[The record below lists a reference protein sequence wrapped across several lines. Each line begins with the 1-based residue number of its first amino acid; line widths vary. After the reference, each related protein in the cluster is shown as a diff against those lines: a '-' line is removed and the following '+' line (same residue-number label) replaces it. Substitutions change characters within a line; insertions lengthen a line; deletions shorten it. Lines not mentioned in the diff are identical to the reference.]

1 MQTQVKAPRS
11 SGRGKAAAPK
21 LTGAGWRRTPVPRA
35 TRARTGPGTQAS
47 ETAVSPTTKAERIAW
62 TAPPSSDRTAPLTK
76 TSFSPPS
83 KHQPAQGVHTGRHH
97 GNKQIRSTASFRLRN
112 PEQEGPTLLR
122 HGGSGSVT
130 LTEGSRTQRPHTHDP
145 ISVKR
150 PRQAGLQKRDT
161 DRRLLAGMGLGPA

>member
-1 MQTQVKAPRS
+1 MDST
-11 SGRGKAAAPK
+11 
-21 LTGAGWRRTPVPRA
+21 
-35 TRARTGPGTQAS
+35 
-47 ETAVSPTTKAERIAW
+47 
-62 TAPPSSDRTAPLTK
+62 PSSDRTALLTK

-83 KHQPAQGVHTGRHH
+83 KHQPAQGAHTGRHH
-97 GNKQIRSTASFRLRN
+97 GNKQMRSTASFRLRN

-122 HGGSGSVT
+122 HGESGNVT
-130 LTEGSRTQRPHTHDP
+130 LTEGSPMQRPHTNDP